1 MPFTNSSIAALLTAW
16 LAIGTV
22 AVSSCGISVDASL
35 SVSTTSGDLTGTINA
50 TSPNVRQFL
59 GIPYAEPLVGALR
72 FQPPVRYTSDEAI
85 NATAFAPSCLQT
97 ISTGSSG
104 SVYDLL
110 PELLLGSPVISEDC
124 LYANVYAPLHP
135 VADKLP
141 VFVWIHGGGFS
152 ANGANVP
159 YQIPDQWIEST
170 QGHIVVTLNYRL
182 NFFGFPNAAAQ
193 PLNVGLLD
201 QRLVVEWT
209 RDNIAN
215 FGGDPDRIVLWG
227 QSAGAWSVNYYGYA
241 YPEDPIVGGLIAD
254 SGGSTVF
261 TTDPSHSNFT
271 SVAAAAGCGNE
282 SDAEAELV
290 CMQGLDAATLQAV
303 YANTTGVSFG
313 PGVDNQTVFANNTER
328 AAAGLVA
335 QIPAIIGTNSREG
348 SGFVALPANGTA
360 PSEADIL
367 AGTTIIACPTVQEI
381 QNRLLGGLTTHRYEY
396 TGNFSNIS
404 PLPWIGAIHSG
415 ELPLIFGTHFQYN
428 GNSTEFEWQVSYAM
442 EGLWLS
448 FAEDTSSDPT
458 YESFTWPE
466 YEATTESMVVF
477 ARDNLTTQL
486 DYGSTVDQIC
496 S

>member
-1 MPFTNSSIAALLTAW
+1 MPFSRSSVPALFAVC
-16 LAIGTV
+16 LAIGTA
-22 AVSSCGISVDASL
+22 AVSSCGTSGSASL
-35 SVSTTSGDLTGTINA
+35 SVTTTSGQLTGTINA

-59 GIPYAEPLVGALR
+59 GIPYAEPPVGALR
-72 FQPPVRYTSDEAI
+72 FQPPVRYTSEEAI
-85 NATAFAPSCLQT
+85 NTTAFAPSCLQT
-97 ISTGSSG
+97 FSNGSSG

-110 PELLLGSPVISEDC
+110 PELLPGSSVISEDC

-135 VADKLP
+135 VADQLP
-141 VFVWIHGGGFS
+141 VFIWIHGGGFTS
-152 ANGANVP
+152 NGANVP
-159 YQIPDQWIEST
+159 YQIPDQWIERT

-182 NFFGFPNAAAQ
+182 NLFGFPNAAAQ
-193 PLNVGLLD
+193 SLNVGLLD
-201 QRLVVEWT
+201 QRLVVEWA

-215 FGGDPDRIVLWG
+215 FGGDPERMVLWG

-241 YPEDPIVGGLIAD
+241 YPEDPIVRGLIAD
-254 SGGSTVF
+254 SGGSSVF

-271 SVAAAAGCGNE
+271 SVATAAGCVDE
-282 SDAEAELV
+282 DPEAELA
-290 CMQGLDAATLQAV
+290 CMQSLDAATLQAA
-303 YANTTGVSFG
+303 YASTTGASFG
-313 PGVDNQTVFANNTER
+313 PVVDNRTVFANNTER
-328 AAAGLVA
+328 AVAGLVA
-335 QIPAIIGTNSREG
+335 QVPAIIGTNSREG

-360 PSEADIL
+360 PSEDEIT
-367 AGTTIIACPTVQEI
+367 AGTMFIACPTIAEI

-466 YEATTESMVVF
+466 YAPTTESMVVF
-477 ARDNLTTQL
+477 ARDNLTAQL
-486 DYGSTVDQIC
+486 DFGSVVDQIC